1 MKWAY
6 SIKNKLTASVLLAV
20 VLGLVLL
27 NNLDERQNSDRLR
40 HAIATMYED
49 RLVVEGYIFDLSEE
63 VHSIQAAID
72 EMSCNTKRDE
82 AIAESLSEI
91 KNLNAAYAK
100 TTLTTAEEAEFNL
113 FTASIADLETSIED
127 ENFQMS
133 KRLSKESLALLYNL
147 SDIQLDEANRVK
159 QGSEH
164 ILNYGKT
171 SSQFEMAVLIVIA
184 IVLQIIVFASPS
196 ITRSK
201 ERRVAPSLN

>member
-27 NNLDERQNSDRLR
+27 NNLDERHNSDRLR
-40 HAIATMYED
+40 LAIATMYED

-72 EMSCNTKRDE
+72 DVECSIEREVM
-82 AIAESLSEI
+82 IAESLSEI
-91 KNLNAAYAK
+91 KTLNTAYAK
-100 TTLTTAEEAEFNL
+100 TTLTPAEEAEFNL
-113 FTASIADLETSIED
+113 FIASITDLESSIDD
-127 ENFQMS
+127 ENFQES

-196 ITRSK
+196 MTRSK
-201 ERRVAPSLN
+201 ERQVAPSLN

>member
-6 SIKNKLTASVLLAV
+6 SIKNKITASVLLAV

-27 NNLDERQNSDRLR
+27 NNIDERQNSDRLR
-40 HAIATMYED
+40 QAIATMYED

-63 VHSIQAAID
+63 VHSIQEAID
-72 EMSCNTKRDE
+72 EITCARERDE
-82 AIAESLSEI
+82 VIAESLSEI
-91 KNLNAAYAK
+91 KSINAAYAK
-100 TTLTTAEEAEFNL
+100 TTLTPAEEAEFNL
-113 FTASIADLETSIED
+113 FTTSIANLENSLEKED
-127 ENFQMS
+127 FQES

-147 SDIQLDEANRVK
+147 SEIQLDEANRVK

-184 IVLQIIVFASPS
+184 IIIQIIVFASPGMN
-196 ITRSK
+196 RVK
-201 ERRVAPSLN
+201 GRQVAPSLN

>member
-27 NNLDERQNSDRLR
+27 NNLDERHNSDRLR
-40 HAIATMYED
+40 LAIATMYED

-72 EMSCNTKRDE
+72 DVECSIERDVM
-82 AIAESLSEI
+82 IAESLSEI
-91 KNLNAAYAK
+91 KSLNTAYAK
-100 TTLTTAEEAEFNL
+100 TTLTPAEEAEFNL
-113 FTASIADLETSIED
+113 FIASITNLESSIDD
-127 ENFQMS
+127 ENFQES

-196 ITRSK
+196 MTRSK
-201 ERRVAPSLN
+201 ERQVAPSLN